1 MWSGPIHDPVFATR
15 VLEHVQANEDKYGT
29 ATRMKGML
37 TLAKE
42 VSNIIPEPMEDV

>member
-42 VSNIIPEPMEDV
+42 VSSSIPELMEGV